1 MDYLLEIVCIK
12 TKFKIFNKRQ
22 MTINIYHKHHA
33 LGDQMHIFSLIW
45 AIKDNYKSINLYI
58 NYDIVCHF
66 RGRSYEKYIHTF
78 INALY
83 SKISNVTLYHQL
95 QQKPPLPKN
104 ILSKF
109 DLAELVKRNVSLP
122 NLFELDIIP
131 KIDKFV
137 CDREFIV
144 IPMRIRYPPKSFN
157 MNLFFDVLSKLSVRY
172 KIVLIGEQK
181 LDKENDEIFTIYNKI
196 IPFLVSNQID
206 FIDLTSPNY
215 LYRGD
220 ENIDHL
226 WSDLNIIRNAKF
238 VLTFGVSG
246 FIDICSFIGKVITLD
261 SDYKEPFAKLIWNN
275 TNHSNLIKINLQNE
289 ILFLL

>member
-1 MDYLLEIVCIK
+1 MS
-12 TKFKIFNKRQ
+12 
-22 MTINIYHKHHA
+22 INIYHKHHA
-33 LGDQMHIFSLIW
+33 LGDQMHMFSLIW

-58 NYDIVCHF
+58 NYEIVCHF
-66 RGRSYEKYIHTF
+66 RGRSYEKYINTF

-83 SKISNVTLYHQL
+83 SKISNVTLHHRKSPSPSQL
-95 QQKPPLPKN
+95 QLPPLPKN

-109 DLAELVKRNVSLP
+109 DLAELVKTNVSLP

-137 CDREFIV
+137 CDHREFIV
-144 IPMRIRYPPKSFN
+144 IPMRIRYPPKSFDLK
-157 MNLFFDVLSKLSVRY
+157 LFFDVISKLSVRY

-196 IPFLVSNQID
+196 IPFLDSNQID
-206 FIDLTSPNY
+206 FIDLTSSNY

-220 ENIDHL
+220 ANIDHL

-246 FIDICSFIGKVITLD
+246 FIDICSFICKVITID

-275 TNHSNLIKINLQNE
+275 TDHSNLIKMNLLNNE
-289 ILFLL
+289 TLFLL